1 MTQEREKT
9 SQEKKKRRHPTGTT
23 KRKPTQESNNEMKRQ
38 YKRKGVHRLGVSR
51 GDEEG
56 QTEQNAGYTN
66 RDKLSNRATLS

>member
-9 SQEKKKRRHPTGTT
+9 SQEKKKGRHPTGTT

-51 GDEEG
+51 GD
-56 QTEQNAGYTN
+56 
-66 RDKLSNRATLS
+66 

>member
-9 SQEKKKRRHPTGTT
+9 SQEKKKGRHPTGTT

-56 QTEQNAGYTN
+56 QTKQNAGYTN